1 MLTFAEFFTKKKID
15 IGALQIAEPDLYNEF
30 YRDYSLMGEKSFDHS
45 KKYWFNKLRKH
56 YILDEITISE
66 EGDVIETKDE
76 QFEHPTQSTVTAGKP
91 AGFKPRFKA
100 AVKPKEQ
107 NESNTPAP
115 QTTDEN
121 ASEQQEPEAKT
132 IKPAGFKPRFK
143 PKTTINPKNQ
153 NNEN

>member
-1 MLTFAEFFTKKKID
+1 IEFH
-15 IGALQIAEPDLYNEF
+15 
-30 YRDYSLMGEKSFDHS
+30 RDYSLMGEKSFDHS

-76 QFEHPTQSTVTAGKP
+76 QLEHPIQPPVTGGKP

-100 AVKPKEQ
+100 AIKSTEQ
-107 NESNTPAP
+107 NESSAPAK
-115 QTTDEN
+115 QTTNQN
-121 ASEQQEPEAKT
+121 APEQQEPEAKP

-143 PKTTINPKNQ
+143 AAIKSTEQNEFSAPAKQTTDEDAPEKQEPEAKPIK
-153 NNEN
+153 